1 MLVDSNTRFHKLH
14 QSKTKQVGEKT
25 GSDPVRTSKTALVGG
40 SSRIP
45 RICEFSIFH
54 YSICLTNT
62 IIMYMMVSLP
72 HRRSTELIWRPPLI
86 TAFWRVKKRDYHFW
100 CRSYSMNTTDIELA
114 HAMLHLHHWLSNC
127 CLYGIFS
134 IPVSIHR
141 CWNRWIRVITSIS
154 WKRLDGA

>member
-1 MLVDSNTRFHKLH
+1 MNHHEPSWTITNHHEPSWTIMNHHGVSWT
-14 QSKTKQVGEKT
+14 
-25 GSDPVRTSKTALVGG
+25 
-40 SSRIP
+40 RIP

-62 IIMYMMVSLP
+62 IIMYMMVGLP

-100 CRSYSMNTTDIELA
+100 CRSYSINTINIELA
-114 HAMLHLHHWLSNC
+114 HAMLDLHHWCSNC

-141 CWNRWIRVITSIS
+141 CWNRWIRVIARVGLTNKQTN
-154 WKRLDGA
+154 KRVC